1 MARYAVYGDLAARD
15 TVALTTTLV
24 AKGLA
29 VEFVRETAS
38 LSFALASRA
47 GSLSGPYL
55 RTPEGFVLSD
65 LHATLDWIERMHPEP
80 PLMPTTPV
88 RRTCARLL
96 EDWIEMWLPLWPRRS
111 WTTLERLGEHLDM
124 AGFLLGSRPSR
135 PDWLLAAWLE
145 TEVLN
150 HDHARAHLSA
160 RAPRLVSLGG
170 DLLESSPA
178 RSADSPDASSPSRA
192 SDDVIPIS
200 LLILLEE
207 VAADYHAYLVANQRA
222 LKDGADR
229 VVLDLGLGRRGLP
242 VRRRCEERRVEIG
255 REVENLDRSERRD
268 VRRVLELVDAWH
280 ALTLPSVLSE
290 VEPRDPRS
298 L

>member
-1 MARYAVYGDLAARD
+1 MDLYAVYGDLAARD
-15 TVALTTTLV
+15 TVALTTSLV
-24 AKGLA
+24 AKGLP
-29 VEFVRETAS
+29 VEFVQETAS
-38 LSFALASRA
+38 LSFSLASRA

-65 LHATLDWIERMHPEP
+65 LHATLDWIERMHPER

-96 EDWIEMWLPLWPRRS
+96 EDWIEMWISLWPGRS
-111 WTTLERLGEHLDM
+111 WMTLERIGAHLDL
-124 AGFLLGSRPSR
+124 AGFLLGSQPSR

-150 HDHARAHLSA
+150 HDHAHAHLSA
-160 RAPRLVSLGG
+160 RAPRLVSLGS
-170 DLLESSPA
+170 DLLESSVA
-178 RSADSPDASSPSRA
+178 QSADSADSSGPSRS

-200 LLILLEE
+200 LLVLLEE
-207 VAADYHAYLVANQRA
+207 IATDYHAYLVANQRA
-222 LKDGADR
+222 LKDHTDR
-229 VVLDLGLGRRGLP
+229 VVLDLGFGRRALP

-255 REVENLDRSERRD
+255 SELGSLDQSERRD
-268 VRRVLELVDAWH
+268 VRRVFEPVGAWH

-290 VEPRDPRS
+290 IDLSDPRS

>member
-1 MARYAVYGDLAARD
+1 
-15 TVALTTTLV
+15 
-24 AKGLA
+24 LA
-29 VEFVRETAS
+29 VDFVQETAS

-47 GSLSGPYL
+47 GRLSGPYL

-88 RRTCARLL
+88 RRICARLL

-111 WTTLERLGEHLDM
+111 WTPLERLGAHLDR

-150 HDHARAHLSA
+150 HDHAQAHLSV

-170 DLLESSPA
+170 DLLESSLDQP
-178 RSADSPDASSPSRA
+178 ADSSGASSPSRS

-207 VAADYHAYLVANQRA
+207 IAADYHAYLVANQRA
-222 LKDGADR
+222 LKDQSDR
-229 VVLDLGLGRRGLP
+229 VVLDLGLGRRALP

-255 REVENLDRSERRD
+255 SEVGRLDRSERRD
-268 VRRVLELVDAWH
+268 VRRVLEPVDAWH
-280 ALTLPSVLSE
+280 ALTLPTVLSE
-290 VEPRDPRS
+290 TDTSDPRS
-298 L
+298 I